1 MQISLDTQFPFSFV
15 KLTVK
20 RNKKYW
26 GRRVLFLAKKRAGT
40 WNQPSVWRQVTII
53 SARYTFL
60 LKLKSYSV
68 CLRRFNRKKVGLV
81 KKRGTDEYLLHTE
94 YEYKV
99 VNPRHNILPKKSPIY
114 DLTQGP
120 EITNSNFPIYSQLF
134 WEALCWYVRS
144 KALHKTK
151 KTFRYVFKVKV
162 RS

>member
-68 CLRRFNRKKVGLV
+68 CLRRFNRKKSVY

-99 VNPRHNILPKKSPIY
+99 NPRHNILPKKSPSHLWPHTRPWNNKLQFSHIFTTF
-114 DLTQGP
+114 LRSPMLICQIQGLAQ
-120 EITNSNFPIYSQLF
+120 NQKNFPVCF
-134 WEALCWYVRS
+134 
-144 KALHKTK
+144 
-151 KTFRYVFKVKV
+151 
-162 RS
+162 